1 MRGHVR
7 RRGSRWACVIDVGN
21 QDGKR
26 RQKWHSG
33 FKTRREAEAALT
45 GLLAKV
51 QGGSYVEPS
60 RLTLGRYLRDEWL
73 PAVKRSVRPLTYAG
87 YERSVRNHI
96 TPRIGDLPLQ
106 HITPA
111 RLNELYADL
120 LERGRADGKG
130 LSAGSV
136 RQVHLALHGALA
148 AAVRWGHI
156 TRNVAAFADPPRPRQ
171 THGRVWSADE
181 LRRFLAGIAGER
193 LHPLLLVLATT
204 GMRRGEAL
212 GGRWDDVDL
221 DGGRWRVRRTLLP
234 MADGSAA
241 EGTPKSARGLRSVAL
256 DPGTVRT
263 LRQLRKRQLEE
274 RMAWAPP
281 GRTRAVSSRVR
292 TEPTFTRLG
301 CPRRS
306 TGSSSSQVSPGCG
319 CTTCVTAMPRSRS
332 PRASIPRL
340 SRSAWPLVSR
350 VHAFPLPARCS
361 GDAGGRGRY
370 RCPPCR
376 ARLTPCVC
384 NPFAPRATIRP
395 QTHS

>member
-263 LRQLRKRQLEE
+263 LRQWRKRQLEE
-274 RMAWAPP
+274 RMAWGAAWTDT
-281 GRTRAVSSRVR
+281 GRVFTREDGTDLHPSRVS
-292 TEPTFTRLG
+292 ETFDRLVKQSGLPRMRLHDLRHGHATLALAAGIHPKVVQERLG
-301 CPRRS
+301 H
-306 TGSSSSQVSPGCG
+306 SSVAF
-319 CTTCVTAMPRSRS
+319 T
-332 PRASIPRL
+332 L
-340 SRSAWPLVSR
+340 SRYAHV
-350 VHAFPLPARCS
+350 VPAMQE
-361 GDAGGRGRY
+361 DAAATV
-370 RCPPCR
+370 
-376 ARLTPCVC
+376 ARLVGLD
-384 NPFAPRATIRP
+384 
-395 QTHS
+395 